1 MEGSSPMPYR
11 SALFSAVRNQRIKQI
26 KLLTAG
32 PSVVTG
38 SQSYE
43 RDRIPLPLLRK
54 QVSVCTL
61 ELLNEGETVN
71 SADDKKKSHVVLI
84 FAFNDTVMKAYA
96 PGSTFIHFRSK
107 ANLDLFQLNAFACS
121 PPKSTVDLQESGIH
135 LSVWEPSKEEWNNLR
150 LRGLVF

>member
-1 MEGSSPMPYR
+1 MPYR
-11 SALFSAVRNQRIKQI
+11 SALFSAVRNHRIKQI

-32 PSVVTG
+32 PSVVTE
-38 SQSYE
+38 SQPYE

-61 ELLNEGETVN
+61 EFLNEGETVN

-96 PGSTFIHFRSK
+96 PPSTTGILISIGIHG
-107 ANLDLFQLNAFACS
+107 NI
-121 PPKSTVDLQESGIH
+121 PKSHNMG
-135 LSVWEPSKEEWNNLR
+135 SKLIVKAISYQGPQQR
-150 LRGLVF
+150 ALKSM